1 MWREHDRQNIRDMAI
16 HNLILSHNQN
26 TEIRNPH
33 ISHDFARSLAHTHEE
48 TTTRTP
54 TGRTHTQRQYTTMCK
69 LADTDAQHAPRSGGD
84 VAAVPG
90 ESESSKSHRPIRP
103 NHQPPSAELES
114 AYTRKAPQGSSFLP
128 PGPGSHRVRFRGPC
142 GQEVL
147 GYGVEGGVVGPQQA
161 CLHVAES
168 FLFFLLQS
176 FAHFGWFTP
185 PKCGF

>member
-1 MWREHDRQNIRDMAI
+1 MVFRLSGHVVALIQTISYHRPLEERISCAHTRGNNQLELQQAE
-16 HNLILSHNQN
+16 LILNGN
-26 TEIRNPH
+26 TPH
-33 ISHDFARSLAHTHEE
+33 
-48 TTTRTP
+48 
-54 TGRTHTQRQYTTMCK
+54 MCK

-142 GQEVL
+142 DQEVL
-147 GYGVEGGVVGPQQA
+147 GYDAEGEGVSPHSSSSLQSSMHP
-161 CLHVAES
+161 CLH
-168 FLFFLLQS
+168 FFWQI
-176 FAHFGWFTP
+176 WFWS
-185 PKCGF
+185 G